1 MNVDVLAVVSCVK
14 LLAVGSY
21 EAILG
26 SAEVVC
32 PAAVYCK
39 LDLIVKIL
47 VYIFKGDLIDAFG
60 NLAHQVSVV
69 VGIPVGIVEPVV
81 LTVADRANF
90 IYYKF
95 NINGNA
101 VACYGDL
108 LCLGI
113 EGNGYVASLGNVEL
127 NVSAGSVAVT
137 LCPVVICN
145 DLELDI
151 VGRLYVCEGDAVLA
165 VLTLGHVCSCVGS
178 IPACAE
184 DVLRGACDAVFF
196 LSCGLGGLV
205 GRSYGS
211 CCGLGGFCGCALGS
225 CCGLS
230 GFCGCALGSCCGLSG
245 FCGCGYGLILC
256 SQGAASC
263 QIELEQSNVVDGNI
277 VVTRNVH
284 CPDLSVGDFCLVQSV
299 CQIEL
304 NKGNV
309 VNINDAVGIRV
320 SDLELLCFSRK
331 GGYGAQA

>member
-1 MNVDVLAVVSCVK
+1 MNVDVFAVVNCVER
-14 LLAVGSY
+14 LAAGAY
-21 EAILG
+21 KAFLG
-26 SAEVVC
+26 CAEVVC
-32 PAAVYCK
+32 PAAVYCE
-39 LDLIVKIL
+39 LDLIVEVFLYVLKI
-47 VYIFKGDLIDAFG
+47 DLINAGCDLSH
-60 NLAHQVSVV
+60 NIIVV
-69 VGIPVGIVEPVV
+69 VGIPVGIVEPFI
-81 LTVADRANF
+81 LTVADCANYL
-90 IYYKF
+90 YYEVVLKL
-95 NINGNA
+95 NA

-108 LCLGI
+108 FCLGI
-113 EGNGYVASLGNVEL
+113 EGNGYVASLFDVEL

-145 DLELDI
+145 DLELDV

-211 CCGLGGFCGCALGS
+211 CCGLG
-225 CCGLS
+225 